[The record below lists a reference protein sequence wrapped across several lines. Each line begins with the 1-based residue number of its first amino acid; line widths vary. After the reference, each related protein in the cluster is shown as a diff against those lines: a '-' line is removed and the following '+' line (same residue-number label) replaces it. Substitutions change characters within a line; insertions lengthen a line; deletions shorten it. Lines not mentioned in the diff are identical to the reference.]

1 MPKFAANLTSL
12 FTELPFLERFAAAG
26 RHGFSA
32 VEFLFPYAA
41 SKEELSD
48 TLEEN
53 NLQQVMFNLP
63 SGEWE
68 AGERGIVCDPGRVSE
83 FRDGVEL
90 AVEYAIALRCPQLN
104 CLPGIM
110 PRDNCPLAVRE
121 TLASNLRY
129 AATRLERENIRLL
142 IEPINSF
149 DYPGFFLNRSSHA
162 LAMID
167 ELDHSNIFLLYDV
180 YHMQLM
186 EGNLAS
192 TISENIARIGHV
204 QVADVPGRHEPG
216 TGEINFDFLFRHL
229 DAIGYDGFVGCQY
242 KPLFSTEES
251 LGWLTSHQDEVVGI
265 SSGS

>member
-1 MPKFAANLTSL
+1 MPNFAANLTSL
-12 FTELPFLERFAAAG
+12 FTELPFLERFAAASLS
-26 RHGFSA
+26 GFTA
-32 VEFLFPYAA
+32 VELLFPY
-41 SKEELSD
+41 SVPKEQLSD
-48 TLEEN
+48 ILQEN

-63 SGEWE
+63 SGAWE
-68 AGERGIVCDPGRVSE
+68 SGERGIVCDPGRISE
-83 FRDGVEL
+83 FRDGVEV
-90 AVEYAIALRCPQLN
+90 AVDYALALRCKQLN

-110 PRDNCPLAVRE
+110 PRDNCPLAIRD

-129 AATRLERENIRLL
+129 AASRLERENIRLL
-142 IEPINSF
+142 IEPINAY

-167 ELDHSNIFLLYDV
+167 ELAHPNIFLLYDV

-216 TGEINFDFLFRHL
+216 TGEINFEFLFRHL
-229 DAIGYDGFVGCQY
+229 DAIGYNGWIGCQY

-251 LGWLTSHQDEVVGI
+251 FGWLAPHHEEVIGVTVG
-265 SSGS
+265 S

>member
-26 RHGFSA
+26 RNGFAA
-32 VEFLFPYAA
+32 VEFLFPYSV
-41 SKEELSD
+41 SKDQLSD
-48 TLEEN
+48 ILQEN

-63 SGEWE
+63 SGAWE
-68 AGERGIVCDPGRVSE
+68 AGERGIVCDPGRIAE
-83 FRDGVEL
+83 FRDGVEQ
-90 AVEYAIALRCPQLN
+90 AVDYAIALDCRQLN

-110 PRDNCPLAVRE
+110 PRDNCPLAIRD
-121 TLASNLRY
+121 TLVSNLRY
-129 AATRLERENIRLL
+129 AASRLERENIRLL
-142 IEPINSF
+142 IEPINSY
-149 DYPGFFLNRSSHA
+149 DYPDFFLNCSSHA

-167 ELDHSNIFLLYDV
+167 ELDHPNIFLLYDV

-192 TISENIARIGHV
+192 TISENIARIGHL

-229 DAIGYDGFVGCQY
+229 DAIGYDGWIGCQY
-242 KPLFSTEES
+242 KPLLSTEES
-251 LGWLTSHQDEVVGI
+251 LGWLIEHQAEVFGVTT
-265 SSGS
+265 GS

>member
-12 FTELPFLERFAAAG
+12 FTELPFLERFAAAN
-26 RHGFSA
+26 RNGFAA
-32 VEFLFPYAA
+32 VEFLFPYAV
-41 SKEELSD
+41 SKYELSEV
-48 TLEEN
+48 LQEN
-53 NLQQVMFNLP
+53 DLQQVMFNLP
-63 SGEWE
+63 SGAWE
-68 AGERGIVCDPGRVSE
+68 SGERGIVCDPGRVSE
-83 FRDGVEL
+83 FRDGVEQ
-90 AVEYAIALRCPQLN
+90 AVDYAIALRCKQLN

-110 PRDNCPLAVRE
+110 PRDNCPLAVRD
-121 TLASNLRY
+121 TLVSNLRY
-129 AATRLERENIRLL
+129 AASRLEREDIRLL
-142 IEPINSF
+142 IEPINVY

-167 ELDHSNIFLLYDV
+167 ELDHDNISLLYDV

-229 DAIGYDGFVGCQY
+229 DAIGYNGWIGCQY

-251 LGWLTSHQDEVVGI
+251 FGWLSAHQPEVIGV
-265 SSGS
+265 STGS